1 MRSYVELLSRD
12 FELRAELLFAG
23 CQGVDVAIGLHPLE
37 TVARGMADALRACLR
52 RELPERLLLPP
63 NGTAAVVDGLDYF
76 TGDWA
81 DPNQTHYNPQ
91 FAERLTLS
99 KQVTPPP
106 F

>member
-1 MRSYVELLSRD
+1 M
-12 FELRAELLFAG
+12 
-23 CQGVDVAIGLHPLE
+23 DVAIGLHPLE

-63 NGTAAVVDGLDYF
+63 NGTAAVVDGLHYF

-91 FAERLTLS
+91 FKERLTLS
-99 KQVTPPP
+99 KQATPLAILPSALLCVCG
-106 F
+106 

>member
-1 MRSYVELLSRD
+1 M
-12 FELRAELLFAG
+12 
-23 CQGVDVAIGLHPLE
+23 DVAIGLHPLE

-63 NGTAAVVDGLDYF
+63 NGTAAVVDGLHYF

-91 FAERLTLS
+91 FKERLTLS
-99 KQVTPPP
+99 KQVTPLAILPSALLCVCG
-106 F
+106 